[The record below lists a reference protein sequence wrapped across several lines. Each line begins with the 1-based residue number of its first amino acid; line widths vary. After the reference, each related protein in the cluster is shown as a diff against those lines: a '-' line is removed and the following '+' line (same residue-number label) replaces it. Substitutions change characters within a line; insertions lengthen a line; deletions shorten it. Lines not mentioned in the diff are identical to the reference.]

1 MSVEAVIRTYF
12 AGEKFEAGWILLA
25 GAMALALAAWL
36 WFGVREPF
44 ARGLAASLLLTAA
57 LGLSVGGTVYLRTEG
72 QVAGLVELQRADPA
86 RFAAEEG
93 PRVRAVVRSF
103 GQYRIAYAAAV
114 VLALLFVFV
123 VGTPRLQGAAVGLLL
138 LAALG
143 LTIDFFAEH
152 RAVVYQQA
160 LIAQGAIGQGSEP

>member
-1 MSVEAVIRTYF
+1 MNVEAIIRAYF

-25 GAMALALAAWL
+25 GAIALALATWL

-57 LGLSVGGTVYLRTEG
+57 LGLGVGGTVYFRTGG
-72 QVAGLVELQRADPA
+72 QVAALVELQRADPA

-93 PRVRAVVRSF
+93 PRIRTVVRSF
-103 GQYRIAYAAAV
+103 GQYRIGYAVAV
-114 VLALLFVFV
+114 LLALLLVFAI
-123 VGTPRLQGAAVGLLL
+123 GTPRMQGVAVGLLV

-143 LTIDFFAEH
+143 FTIDFFAEH
-152 RAVVYQQA
+152 RAVVYEGA
-160 LIAQGAIGQGSEP
+160 LVAQGAIGPGSPP